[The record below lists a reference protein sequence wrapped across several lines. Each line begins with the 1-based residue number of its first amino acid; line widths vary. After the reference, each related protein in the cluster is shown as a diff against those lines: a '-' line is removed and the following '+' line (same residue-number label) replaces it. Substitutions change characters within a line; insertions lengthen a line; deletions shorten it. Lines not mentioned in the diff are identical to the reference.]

1 MALPLIGL
9 TVLTGYLLNKDNDVT
24 ASRRDVITRT
34 NVVENDKPNGSN
46 IYSSNMTNEADYKV
60 FTKSTANY
68 NAAQHPEISGI
79 LPPLFNTYGVSG
91 NTGILAKV
99 PASVLLAPVN
109 APAVQQVVDSAE
121 MNRLNELNRR
131 ANILTSNDT
140 APKIEK
146 RPMFNPVYSGI
157 QKDFTNTSTLQSS
170 DFKTEG
176 MSNVNPLTGLP
187 YETEHKNMV
196 PFFGGVV
203 KQNVE
208 KLTNTSTLDLYTGK
222 TDTFIHKKE
231 IKPFYTLMKQ
241 DINGTPNVTNLEMDR
256 FIPSNYKQNEKLSYE
271 ERVSAPKAG
280 TIDNQ
285 IRTVAK
291 SVDELRV
298 ASNPKLIYEGR
309 TLSGQYASV
318 RGVQAHV
325 NKNLVDTHYENKPEM
340 WLKTT
345 GAIKA
350 DASRE
355 NFVLKATSR
364 EDTSNE
370 SYYGNGYSTQYTK
383 NSQRTATASNVNDMT
398 DSIVQD
404 SKRQVFTN
412 DFVRNYNPAKKSD
425 VSDDYGK
432 TTYTPYVTER
442 QLNGETNQF
451 DLNVNQSKVGVRVYT
466 QDDVRPTVKQTTL
479 ISDNSGHLKTHDKGG
494 MSAVD
499 AGLQKW
505 EAKATN
511 KQTLINNKYIGAMKK
526 DEGMGYTVA
535 KYVAK
540 TTGKEIIS
548 ANSEYTGNSSA
559 MGSAQSSKIQSTYR
573 DPIKT
578 RNVTSINYTGSS
590 APSSQNMSI
599 SRHNFNNAE
608 INDRQET
615 LISHERASGPQ
626 KFQIS
631 SGIDS
636 QGAFKYTHKMQL
648 KEGSSYRK
656 QQDVHEFMN
665 ARLPNAITPTQSI
678 GLQQNKKEDHSETE
692 NTRFQPDVLLSQLKN
707 NPYNIYGPGRL

>member
-1 MALPLIGL
+1 MALPLVGL
-9 TVLTGYLLNKDNDVT
+9 TVLTGYLLNKDNDAT
-24 ASRRDVITRT
+24 TPRRGIVTRT

-46 IYSSNMTNEADYKV
+46 IYSSNMANEADYQV
-60 FTKSTANY
+60 FSKSTSNY
-68 NAAQHPEISGI
+68 KDAQHPEISGI

-91 NTGILAKV
+91 NTSILSMTPTSANV
-99 PASVLLAPVN
+99 QG
-109 APAVQQVVDSAE
+109 VQQVADSAE
-121 MNRLNELNRR
+121 MNKLYELNRR
-131 ANILTSNDT
+131 ANIITSKD

-146 RPMFNPVYSGI
+146 RPMFNPVYSG
-157 QKDFTNTSTLQSS
+157 NTVTLQGS

-208 KLTNTSTLDLYTGK
+208 NLTNTSTLDLYTGK

-231 IKPFYTLMKQ
+231 TKPFYTLMKQ
-241 DINGTPNVTNLEMDR
+241 DINGTPSVTTLEMDR

-271 ERVSAPKAG
+271 QRISAPKAG

-298 ASNPKLIYEGR
+298 ASKPKLTYEAR
-309 TLSGQYASV
+309 TVSGQYSSV
-318 RGVQAHV
+318 RGIQPQV

-345 GAIKA
+345 GAVKA

-355 NFVLKATSR
+355 NFVLKTTSR
-364 EDTSNE
+364 ESTSNE

-383 NSQRTATASNVNDMT
+383 NSQRAATASNTNDIS

-404 SKRQVFTN
+404 SKRQIFTH
-412 DFVRNYNPAKKSD
+412 DFVRNYNPDKKSD

-432 TTYTPYVTER
+432 MTYTAYVTER

-451 DLNVNQSKVGVRVYT
+451 DLNVNQSKVGVRVYN

-479 ISDNSGHLKTHDKGG
+479 IGDNSGHVKTHDKGG

-511 KQTLINNKYIGAMKK
+511 KQTLINNKYIGGMKK

-548 ANSEYTGNSSA
+548 SNSEYTGNSSA
-559 MGSAQSSKIQSTYR
+559 VASAQNYKIQSTYR

-578 RNVTSINYTGSS
+578 RNVTSVYYTGSS

-615 LISHERASGPQ
+615 LISSERASGPQ
-626 KFQIS
+626 KFQIA

-636 QGAFKYTHKMQL
+636 HGELKYTHKMKL
-648 KEGSSYRK
+648 KEDSSYRK
-656 QQDVHEFMN
+656 QQDVNEFMN
-665 ARLPNAITPTQSI
+665 ARLPNAITPIGSI

-707 NPYNIYGPGRL
+707 NPYNINGPGRL